1 MLTHALKSLWNRRFV
16 AVLTIL
22 SVALSVILIVGVER
36 VRDAARES
44 FTNSASGLDLIVAGR
59 GNPVQ
64 ILLATVFG
72 VGSTGQAIGW
82 DSFEMVE
89 ALPGV
94 AWAVPISMGD
104 THRGF
109 PVVGTTVEYFK
120 HFRHSSGQ
128 PLRFADGGAFTAS
141 NGAVVGAEVAA
152 RFGYAPGTVI
162 VNAHGAGRVAF
173 HVHDEAPFRISGVL
187 APTGT
192 AVDRMV
198 FVTLAGF
205 DALHARPKT
214 PLEDPFAMASGEVPS
229 VSREQNRDR
238 GEPANQ
244 RGAHGHGHEPDQI
257 NAIYVGLTDRTA
269 ILSLQRMLSNFRGE
283 PLTAVLPNVALLELW
298 AITSTAE
305 NALRLMAWAVAFAGM
320 LGMVVMLSATIEARR
335 REFAIL
341 RAVGANP
348 ARIFGLIVIEA
359 AILTL
364 AGIATGLALTSIVA
378 TIADPVLTSRFGI
391 RLDFAFPGVRAL
403 ILIGTIFVVGLLA
416 SLVPA
421 VRVYRT
427 TLADGLSVRL

>member
-1 MLTHALKSLWNRRFV
+1 
-16 AVLTIL
+16 
-22 SVALSVILIVGVER
+22 
-36 VRDAARES
+36 
-44 FTNSASGLDLIVAGR
+44 
-59 GNPVQ
+59 
-64 ILLATVFG
+64 
-72 VGSTGQAIGW
+72 
-82 DSFEMVE
+82 
-89 ALPGV
+89 
-94 AWAVPISMGD
+94 
-104 THRGF
+104 
-109 PVVGTTVEYFK
+109 
-120 HFRHSSGQ
+120 
-128 PLRFADGGAFTAS
+128 
-141 NGAVVGAEVAA
+141 
-152 RFGYAPGTVI
+152 
-162 VNAHGAGRVAF
+162 
-173 HVHDEAPFRISGVL
+173 
-187 APTGT
+187 
-192 AVDRMV
+192 
-198 FVTLAGF
+198 
-205 DALHARPKT
+205 
-214 PLEDPFAMASGEVPS
+214 
-229 VSREQNRDR
+229 
-238 GEPANQ
+238 
-244 RGAHGHGHEPDQI
+244 
-257 NAIYVGLTDRTA
+257 
-269 ILSLQRMLSNFRGE
+269 MLSNFRGE

-391 RLDFAFPGVRAL
+391 RLDFAFPGGRAL